1 MEFKIGDRVHCDKY
15 GTEIWEIQHVDVG
28 ASTLHYR
35 IVGTASGVKW
45 WVNESSLSAI
55 VVVVPELVRVSVEK
69 LRPLDIIYSPNV
81 TDFGASAFILIEKCM
96 RPSRVK
102 SWKAMRLHETPR
114 GERGSTRS
122 MGDELLKQ
130 YYLADN
136 MGDIADVLMEP
147 NGSNSD

>member
-1 MEFKIGDRVHCDKY
+1 MKFDLGDKVLCPMHGDEEFEIEYIDDKFK
-15 GTEIWEIQHVDVG
+15 Q
-28 ASTLHYR
+28 LPYR
-35 IVGTASGVKW
+35 IASSGGGIPKW
-45 WVNESSLSAI
+45 WVKESSLSAI
-55 VVVVPELVRVSVEK
+55 VVVPELVRVSVEK